1 MAAISGLL
9 LIRSHGGC
17 ALTHRDICQGGNGD
31 VAGRGVDIVSKIMS
45 AGHLVPTGARQCWR
59 IQRERVACL
68 SPELLRGQGDRAG
81 SNPGKH
87 QG

>member
-31 VAGRGVDIVSKIMS
+31 VAGGGTGDAGVDIVSKTMS

-59 IQRERVACL
+59 NTV
-68 SPELLRGQGDRAG
+68 
-81 SNPGKH
+81 
-87 QG
+87 